1 MKRFFQSKEEA
12 GFVRKI
18 IAIFLILFSILSVLS
33 RLSFDVNDV
42 AEFVYP
48 VNDPVSNLCGSIGS
62 VFVFKTI
69 YHFGEAFWLFP
80 SLSLYYCYRMY
91 FKIETRY
98 ALMAFGLVIALPTLS
113 FAIYLITKSVPA
125 WSSSYGGIFA
135 TYFGDL
141 IFLSVGLGGCIVVL
155 IIGLILLMYLFEMRS
170 WFSYLLS
177 CEPIVVDTKTDPD
190 TPVAEVV
197 ERPSKS
203 KNIFTPPAQEEVDR
217 KVEKVKTKEPK
228 EEEPIKIA
236 PAPQI
241 KTHVSKP
248 VIAVEEESL
257 HHDEPPLEENVPIQ
271 PKQKDGDFILPTLA
285 LLDLPIAT
293 AVDSDELL
301 KQRGVQLEEMFK
313 NFKIGCHVIGM
324 ERGPSITQF
333 ELSLDDGIRVNKVTG
348 LSDNIALTLKA
359 PSVRVVAPIP
369 GRSTIG
375 IEIPNLKKEMVNMR
389 SIMETD
395 ESKAIAQAMHIPLVL
410 GKDVAGAPLISDLA
424 KMPHLLVAGTTGSG
438 KSVCINTIIIS
449 VMYYNLPTQVKLI
462 MIDPK
467 MVEMSGY
474 GGIPHLMR
482 PVITDM
488 NEAAGVLDW
497 ACRRMDERYTL
508 LTRFRVRD
516 IATFNKLPKA
526 KILETLGDEGSIDDI
541 EWPMPYIVII
551 VDEFSDLMMVG
562 AKEIE
567 TYITRLAQKSRAVGI
582 HVILATQRPSV
593 DVITGL
599 IKTNMPSRIAF
610 QVAAKIDSRTI
621 LDQNGADKL
630 LGKGDLLFLPPGTSS
645 LTRAQGALVGDEEI
659 EKMVE
664 FWKEQGDPVYVNINE
679 VARSQSSKRSRGGT
693 SSLVVPD
700 EELNGDEEIYQEAVK
715 VVLENGRASASFI
728 QRQLKIGYNKASR
741 LIELMEERN
750 VVSPSKGS
758 NKRDLMISYEDWQKQ
773 NSGESAA
780 ESETENESEEEAQT

>member
-1 MKRFFQSKEEA
+1 MKRFFQSKEDA
-12 GFVRKI
+12 GFIRKI
-18 IAIFLILFSILSVLS
+18 AAILLILFSILAILS
-33 RLSFDVNDV
+33 RLSFNVNDIP
-42 AEFVYP
+42 EFSYP
-48 VNDPVSNLCGSIGS
+48 VNEPVSNLCGSIGS
-62 VFVFKTI
+62 NFVFNTI
-69 YHFGEAFWLFP
+69 FYYGEAFWVFP
-80 SLSLYYCYRMY
+80 ILALYYCYRVY

-98 ALMAFGLVIALPTLS
+98 VLMFFGLIVALPTIS
-113 FAIYLITKSVPA
+113 FMIYFFNQAVPA

-135 TYFGDL
+135 TYFGKM
-141 IFLSVGLGGCIVVL
+141 
-155 IIGLILLMYLFEMRS
+155 ILLNAGQGGYIVILVIGSGLLIYLFEVPSCLAYMRR
-170 WFSYLLS
+170 
-177 CEPIVVDTKTDPD
+177 CEAIAINPETETQSATVGSS
-190 TPVAEVV
+190 EN
-197 ERPSKS
+197 PSKS
-203 KNIFTPPAQEEVDR
+203 KNIFTAPTQEEIKVDLN
-217 KVEKVKTKEPK
+217 KSVEIKTPKKEAK
-228 EEEPIKIA
+228 PIQID
-236 PAPQI
+236 PVPQI
-241 KTHVSKP
+241 KPSVVNPIK
-248 VIAVEEESL
+248 VVEEDPIENNA
-257 HHDEPPLEENVPIQ
+257 PFEENLRRE
-271 PKQKDGDFILPTLA
+271 PKPKDGDFVLPTLA
-285 LLDLPIAT
+285 LLDLPIAS

-301 KQRGVQLEEMFK
+301 KQRGVQLEEMFR

-389 SIMETD
+389 SIMETE
-395 ESKAIAQAMHIPLVL
+395 ESKAIAQSMHIPLVL
-410 GKDVAGAPLISDLA
+410 GKDVAGAPLISDLT

-449 VMYYNLPTQVKLI
+449 IMYYNLPTQVKLI

-497 ACRRMDERYTL
+497 ACRRMDERYML

-526 KILETLGDEGSIDDI
+526 KVLETLGDEGSIDDI
-541 EWPMPYIVII
+541 EWPMPYLVII

-567 TYITRLAQKSRAVGI
+567 TYITRLAQKSRAIGI

-645 LTRAQGALVGDEEI
+645 LTRAQGALVDDNEI

-664 FWKEQGDPVYVNINE
+664 FWKDQGDPVYVNINE
-679 VARSQSSKRSRGGT
+679 VARTQPGKRRGG
-693 SSLVVPD
+693 SSPIVVSD
-700 EELNGDEEIYQEAVK
+700 EELNGDEEIYIEAVR

-758 NKRDLMISYEDWQKQ
+758 NKRDLMISLEDWQKQ
-773 NSGESAA
+773 NGA
-780 ESETENESEEEAQT
+780 EPVEGDQDENNSSEEAQA